1 MAGNVEP
8 SVVDRLVLLL
18 RHLGIARAHVA
29 GRLSADWSGLATTH
43 AEVIAS
49 LSLLCPTD
57 LEPGPL
63 GALASP
69 LLMVRGDQGQPAAVV
84 QRAVAAVPH
93 VTLLTLRDYFGHP
106 RADIL
111 ADRTEEIGAAMLT
124 FLAPSD
130 QKQALH
136 AVSLPEG
143 EGEVA
148 GISYRVQGT
157 GPPLVLLPLGLAAS
171 QWEPLLPRLTAR
183 YCTIR
188 LGGPWLGSVAS
199 LEARGHSPGYLG
211 IVGRLIEVV
220 QLQPG
225 ETILDVGCGS
235 GVLDRWL
242 AHRTKGENR
251 IVAVD
256 IHRELLREAIALAQ
270 QEGLAR
276 LIEFQAGNA
285 EALPFANDT
294 FDVTISA
301 TVMELLDADRMLH
314 ELIRVTRPGGRVAV
328 IVRAVDM
335 SSCVNVPLRA
345 ELKARVEAL
354 PNGVAGEH
362 GCADA
367 SLYQRFRAAGLDAV
381 HMLPQLAAEAE
392 TTRLHAVQQRILS
405 NLSAD
410 EAEEWRGTVNQAEAA
425 GTFFIALPYHCAVGT
440 KRSS

>member
-1 MAGNVEP
+1 
-8 SVVDRLVLLL
+8 VLLL

-328 IVRAVDM
+328 IIRAVDM
-335 SSCVNVPLRA
+335 SSFVNLPLRPA
-345 ELKARVEAL
+345 LKAKVEAL

-367 SLYQRFRAAGLDAV
+367 SLYRRFRVAGLAAV

-392 TTRLHAVQQRILS
+392 AIRLHAVQQRILS
-405 NLSAD
+405 SLSAT
-410 EAEEWRGTVNQAEAA
+410 EAEEWRVAVNQAEAA
-425 GTFFIALPYHCAVGT
+425 GTFCIALPYHCAVGT
-440 KRSS
+440 KPS

>member
-1 MAGNVEP
+1 MARNVEP
-8 SVVDRLVLLL
+8 AVVDRLVLLL
-18 RHLGIARAHVA
+18 RHLGIERAHVA
-29 GRLSADWSGLATTH
+29 GRLSADWHGLATTH
-43 AEVIAS
+43 AEAIAS

-69 LLMVRGDQGQPAAVV
+69 LLVVRGDQGQPAAVV
-84 QRAVAAVPH
+84 QRAMATLPH
-93 VTLLTLRDYFGHP
+93 ATLITLRDYFGHP

-111 ADRTEEIGAAMLT
+111 TDRTEEIGAAILT
-124 FLAPSD
+124 FLV
-130 QKQALH
+130 QADHEQGLH
-136 AVSLPEG
+136 TVSLPSG
-143 EGEVA
+143 GGEVA
-148 GISYRVQGT
+148 GISYHVQGT
-157 GPPLVLLPLGLAAS
+157 GPPLLLLPLGLAAS
-171 QWEPLLPRLTAR
+171 QWEPLLPRLNAR

-211 IVGRLIEVV
+211 IVGRWLEAV
-220 QLQPG
+220 QLRPG

-251 IVAVD
+251 IIAVD
-256 IHRELLREAIALAQ
+256 IHREL
-270 QEGLAR
+270 
-276 LIEFQAGNA
+276 
-285 EALPFANDT
+285 
-294 FDVTISA
+294 
-301 TVMELLDADRMLH
+301 LLDADRMLH

-335 SSCVNVPLRA
+335 SSFVNVPLRA

-367 SLYQRFRAAGLDAV
+367 SLYRRFRAAGLDDV
-381 HMLPQLAAEAE
+381 HMVPQLAAEAE
-392 TTRLHAVQQRILS
+392 ATRLHAIQQRILAS
-405 NLSAD
+405 LSAD
-410 EAEEWRGTVNQAEAA
+410 EAEEWREAVA
-425 GTFFIALPYHCAVGT
+425 RGEATGTFFIALPYHCAVGT
-440 KRSS
+440 KRAS

>member
-1 MAGNVEP
+1 
-8 SVVDRLVLLL
+8 
-18 RHLGIARAHVA
+18 VA

-43 AEVIAS
+43 AEAIAS

-57 LEPGPL
+57 LEPGL
-63 GALASP
+63 LRILASP
-69 LLMVRGDQGQPAAVV
+69 LLVIGGDQGQPAAVV
-84 QRAVAAVPH
+84 QRAVAALPH
-93 VTLLTLRDYFGHP
+93 ATLLTLHDYFGHP

-111 ADRTEEIGAAMLT
+111 ADRTEDIGAAMLT
-124 FLAPSD
+124 FLAQAD
-130 QKQALH
+130 QEQGLC
-136 AVSLPEG
+136 AVSLPAG

-148 GISYRVQGT
+148 GISYHVQGT
-157 GPPLVLLPLGLAAS
+157 GPPLLLLPLGLAAS
-171 QWEPLLPRLTAR
+171 QWEPLLPRLNAR

-211 IVGRLIEVV
+211 IVGRCLEAV
-220 QLQPG
+220 QLRPG
-225 ETILDVGCGS
+225 DTILDVGCGS

-242 AHRTKGENR
+242 ARRTNGAHH

-256 IHRELLREAIALAQ
+256 IHRELLREATALAQ
-270 QEGLAR
+270 QEGLAG
-276 LIEFQAGNA
+276 LIEFQEGNA

-294 FDVTISA
+294 FDVTLSA

-314 ELIRVTRPGGRVAV
+314 ELIRVTKPGGRIAV

-335 SSCVNVPLRA
+335 SSFINLPLRPA
-345 ELKARVEAL
+345 LKAKVEAL
-354 PNGVAGEH
+354 PNGVAGAQ

-367 SLYQRFRAAGLDAV
+367 SLYRRFRVARLAAV

-405 NLSAD
+405 SLSAA
-410 EAEEWRGTVNQAEAA
+410 EAEEWRAAVNQAEAA
-425 GTFFIALPYHCAVGT
+425 GTFCIALPYHCAVGT
-440 KRSS
+440 KHSS